1 MADPNQDF
9 VELRAHL
16 ADRDVPCPSC
26 SYSLRALT
34 TDRCPECNQQ
44 LVLAVRLAEPRL
56 GIWIA
61 GLVGPAMGLGFHGLL
76 LGWAASKW
84 FSNGFANPRPITA
97 IPLMIGLAAC
107 LPLLLYWIVAR
118 RRVMRWSETA
128 RISAASVLWL
138 CAILPAGWFFAT
150 VN

>member
-1 MADPNQDF
+1 MADPNQDL

-26 SYSLRALT
+26 HYSLRALT

-56 GIWIA
+56 GIWIV
-61 GLVGPAMGLGFHGLL
+61 GLIGPAMGLGFHGLL
-76 LGWAASKW
+76 LGWAISKW
-84 FSNGFANPRPITA
+84 LGNGFSNPRPNTA

-107 LPLLLYWIVAR
+107 LPLLLYWITAR
-118 RRVMRWSETA
+118 RRVMRWSDSA
-128 RISAASVLWL
+128 RIVAAVALWL